1 MELINAKDIDDLE
14 NFLYAVNEKTG
25 FFASMIVSED
35 GLIILSSNNM
45 INNEIDM
52 ESLAAMAA
60 NLFTRDNFTE
70 FELLKDIEVN
80 YKEKKIFITKLN
92 EKLLN
97 ESKNIIFL
105 TIIPPNIRYF
115 KRKISK
121 VKNKIK
127 RFFII

>member
-1 MELINAKDIDDLE
+1 MLNTKDFHDLE
-14 NFLYAVNEKTG
+14 NFLCAVNEKTG
-25 FFASMIVSED
+25 FFASMIVSEE
-35 GLIILSSNNM
+35 GLIILSSNSS
-45 INNEIDM
+45 EKIDL

-97 ESKNIIFL
+97 ETKNIIFL

-121 VKNKIK
+121 VKDKIK
-127 RFFII
+127 HFFII